1 MIAQKFR
8 SMDNRMNVWLE
19 DIIVSIDEIFGFL
32 PENRDFFDYKRDI
45 KTKKAV
51 ERNIEIIG
59 EAINRIAKLKESD
72 VEIKNAKKIIGTRNR
87 IAHEYDS
94 ISDEVIWTI
103 IIHELPA
110 LRKEIQTYIDKYQ
123 G

>member
-103 IIHELPA
+103 IIRELPA

-123 G
+123 R

>member
-1 MIAQKFR
+1 
-8 SMDNRMNVWLE
+8 MDVKILAWLE
-19 DIIVSIDEIFGFL
+19 DIERSIDEIFDFL
-32 PENRDFFDYKRDI
+32 PEQRDFFEYQKDL

-59 EAINRIAKLKESD
+59 EAVNRIEKHEQTE
-72 VEIKNAKKIIGTRNR
+72 VEIQNAKKIIGTRNR

-103 IIHELPA
+103 IIKELPK
-110 LRKEIQTYIDKYQ
+110 LKIEVIDIKNQ
-123 G
+123 H

>member
-103 IIHELPA
+103 IIRELPA